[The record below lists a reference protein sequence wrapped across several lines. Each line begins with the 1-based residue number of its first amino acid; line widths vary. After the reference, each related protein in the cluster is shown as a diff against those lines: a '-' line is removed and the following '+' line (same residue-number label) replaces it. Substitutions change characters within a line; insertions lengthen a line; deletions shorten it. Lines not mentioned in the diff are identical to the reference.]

1 MNRIVEKF
9 SDLKS
14 KKRKALII
22 YLTVGD
28 PNLSTTEALVEALSQ
43 SGTDIVELG
52 VPFSDPIAD
61 GPTIQ
66 AASQRALSKG
76 ISLRDALYLAKSIR
90 NRIRMPLVLMGYY
103 NPIYRMGVKKFAH
116 TAKNSGV
123 DGVIIP
129 DLIPE
134 EAHDWIEIAQ
144 GLELSTIF
152 LSSPTT
158 PPDRIRMIGKLSRG
172 FLYYVSVCGVTG
184 SRKSIPQ
191 NLIRELKIVKGLV
204 DLPVA
209 CGFGISTPLQA
220 REVSKWCDGII
231 IGSSFINKIRKGR
244 NKSEIIKN
252 ARSFSSRIRNAL
264 DNKKSSE

>member
-1 MNRIVEKF
+1 MNRIVKKF
-9 SDLKS
+9 SDLKRD
-14 KKRKALII
+14 KRKALII

-28 PNLSTTEALVEALSQ
+28 PNLSTTEALVEALSE

-76 ISLRDALYLAKSIR
+76 VSLRDALYLAKSIR
-90 NRIRMPLVLMGYY
+90 CRISMPLVLMGYY
-103 NPIYRMGVKKFAH
+103 NPIYKMGVKKFAH
-116 TAKNSGV
+116 TAKNSGI

-134 EAHDWIEIAQ
+134 EANEWIRVARS
-144 GLELSTIF
+144 LELCTIF

-158 PPDRIRMIGKLSRG
+158 PPERIRMIGKISSG

-184 SRKSIPQ
+184 SRKGIPP
-191 NLIRELKIVKGLV
+191 NLIKELKTVERLV
-204 DLPVA
+204 ELPVS

-220 REVSKWCDGII
+220 KEVSKWCDGVI
-231 IGSSFINKIRKGR
+231 IGSSFINTIRKGR

-252 ARSFSSRIRNAL
+252 ASDFSSRIRSAL